1 LPVGLDDLLSV
12 IDSFSSY
19 NTGTKITT
27 ASIPDNILKYRS
39 QPQSVNLVRRY
50 KLNYA
55 GHKLILINIFAVS
68 ATSQVAGFAAS
79 NSQRHHPQTQMD
91 LLSTRAAWLNRIIT
105 SAIEWPILT
114 HSGPIRSSKE
124 GLKVMLGRIMNLV
137 HTVMTKM
144 LSTAQLSP
152 W

>member
-1 LPVGLDDLLSV
+1 
-12 IDSFSSY
+12 
-19 NTGTKITT
+19 
-27 ASIPDNILKYRS
+27 
-39 QPQSVNLVRRY
+39 
-50 KLNYA
+50 
-55 GHKLILINIFAVS
+55 
-68 ATSQVAGFAAS
+68 
-79 NSQRHHPQTQMD
+79 MD

-144 LSTAQLSP
+144 LSTAQELSP

>member
-79 NSQRHHPQTQMD
+79 NSSAAP
-91 LLSTRAAWLNRIIT
+91 STN
-105 SAIEWPILT
+105 SD
-114 HSGPIRSSKE
+114 
-124 GLKVMLGRIMNLV
+124 GLVEYSCSLAEPYNHICY
-137 HTVMTKM
+137 
-144 LSTAQLSP
+144 
-152 W
+152 